1 MDELIRHIYS
11 SAWEEGVDDAGA
23 AIGPA
28 DVVVCLTNG
37 EKFVASFFSY
47 DQIAE
52 LRRVHQASG
61 EFLHGAYFW
70 SKHLVLVENCGPPF
84 VRRVVEHLLEEGE
97 LAEVFDKV

>member
-1 MDELIRHIYS
+1 M
-11 SAWEEGVDDAGA
+11 
-23 AIGPA
+23 GPA
-28 DVVVCLTNG
+28 DVVVCLTSG

-70 SKHLVLVENCGPPF
+70 SKNLVLVQDQRMTT
-84 VRRVVEHLLEEGE
+84 VHRIIHHLLEEGE
-97 LAEVFDKV
+97 FREVFEEI